1 MNKYPTYAEAEDV
14 ILYSYFDPQGLEIK
28 SGLMTGVEWVHFL
41 NELRRK
47 NTPEDCLC
55 ATKIYHIE
63 ATLDEDGKAIVYE
76 SLEEGEVLRNCDTC
90 NRRCRPGQLEECEDY
105 ICKLGKGCPNWE
117 LRMLDPPERAYIVI
131 NGKKEL
137 VRDETIPPA
146 VNAKTRGDAQ

>member
-1 MNKYPTYAEAEDV
+1 MKRYPTHAKAEDV

-28 SGLMTGVEWVHFL
+28 SGLMTGKEWTHFL
-41 NELRRK
+41 NELRTK

-76 SLEEGEVLRNCDTC
+76 SLEDSEVLHDCDTC

-105 ICKLGKGCPNWE
+105 ICKHGEGCPNWE
-117 LRMLDPPERAYIVI
+117 LRMLEPPRQIYAVIDGKRELILDESDP
-131 NGKKEL
+131 G
-137 VRDETIPPA
+137 
-146 VNAKTRGDAQ
+146 